1 MFGHPIA
8 QRQQGIRKRLALI
21 AVRTTQV
28 WSYGSG
34 YGGNAILA
42 KKCYALRIASVLGRD
57 QGWMAEHMLLIRVI
71 DPQGKA
77 YHVAAA
83 FPSACGK
90 TNLAMLRPTI
100 PGRLQVLT
108 TDIFL

>member
-1 MFGHPIA
+1 
-8 QRQQGIRKRLALI
+8 
-21 AVRTTQV
+21 
-28 WSYGSG
+28 
-34 YGGNAILA
+34 
-42 KKCYALRIASVLGRD
+42 
-57 QGWMAEHMLLIRVI
+57 MLLIRVI